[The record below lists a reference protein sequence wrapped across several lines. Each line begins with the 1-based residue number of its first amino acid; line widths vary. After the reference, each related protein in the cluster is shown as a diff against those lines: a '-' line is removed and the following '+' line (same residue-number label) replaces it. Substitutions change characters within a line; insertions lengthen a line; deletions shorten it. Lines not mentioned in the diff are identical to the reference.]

1 MSNGIEAG
9 VACTTDEASGDEA
22 ARELRGA
29 PVAKAICERLAP
41 RVEALAAAG
50 VTPKLAIVRVGEGAG
65 ALAYERG
72 ASSRMA
78 KVGCACETAALPADV
93 SQAEL
98 ERTLGALAADASVH
112 GILMMRPLPRHLDE
126 AAAIAC
132 VPAAKDVD
140 GMTVGSLAAT
150 FSGAGEGFAPC
161 TAEAVVR
168 LLEHYEVPLAGAR
181 VVVLGRSLVV
191 GRPVAQLL
199 LARDATVTMCHSR
212 TADLAA
218 ETRRAEVLVSC
229 MGRAHAVTA
238 DMVAPGAVVVDVGT
252 NDDGNGGIT
261 GDVDYAAV
269 SQVASAVTPVPR
281 GVGSVT
287 TSVLAEHVV
296 AAAEGMASQR

>member
-1 MSNGIEAG
+1 MENEKSVGADCAG
-9 VACTTDEASGDEA
+9 RE

-29 PVAKAICERLAP
+29 PVAKAICGALAP
-41 RVEALAAAG
+41 RVERLADAG
-50 VTPKLAIVRVGEGAG
+50 VTPRLSIVRVGEGAG
-65 ALAYERG
+65 ELAYERG
-72 ASSRMA
+72 ARSRMA
-78 KVGCACETAALPADV
+78 KVGCEVQTSALASDV

-98 ERTLGALAADASVH
+98 ERTLRGLADDPGVD
-112 GILMMRPLPRHLDE
+112 GILMMRPLPAGLDE

-132 VPAAKDVD
+132 VPAAKDID
-140 GMTVGSLAAT
+140 GMTTGSLAAT

-181 VVVLGRSLVV
+181 VAVLGRSLVV

-199 LARDATVTMCHSR
+199 LARNATVTVCHSR
-212 TADLAA
+212 TRGLAA

-238 DMVAPGAVVVDVGT
+238 DMVAPGSVVVDVGT

-261 GDVDYAAV
+261 GDVDFAAV
-269 SQVASAVTPVPR
+269 SQVAAAVTPVPR

-296 AAAEGMASQR
+296 AAAERARASGC